1 MICHV
6 GKAEKYL
13 VYKVIWLRAS
23 ARFNRWDEEVTLLQH
38 EMEWTA
44 AFFRHKKAKWEQMA
58 NDVGNARSGLACYA
72 QKQRVVWAKF
82 EVHARNVF
90 QDSIQWEVA

>member
-23 ARFNRWDEEVTLLQH
+23 ARFNCWDEEVTLLQH
-38 EMEWTA
+38 KMEWMA
-44 AFFRHKKAKWEQMA
+44 AFFRNKRDKWEQIA
-58 NDVGNARSGLACYA
+58 NDVGNARGGLACYA
-72 QKQRVVWAKF
+72 HKQRAVWEKF
-82 EVHARNVF
+82 EVHARNIL
-90 QDSIQWEVA
+90 QHSIQWEVV